1 MKHSIAGSDL
11 PLTGQIIVTI
21 LVVAIVVAI
30 IAPVAWA
37 FLSTNKQE
45 V

>member
-37 FLSTNKQE
+37 FLSNNKQE